1 MKTPEDSA
9 FEAEDELTVDRKL
22 RERASR
28 MGVPAVPA
36 GIEHRVL
43 GRVQGRRRLRQGL
56 AAGLALVALLV
67 GFSQLPNPE
76 KGRKW
81 VQADPPT
88 VQPDGID
95 LGEGLDQ
102 GFFTRENS
110 DLLAALPPVVE
121 LDLIE
126 QDMVAMLDV
135 VTALEGARP

>member
-1 MKTPEDSA
+1 MKTPEDVAS
-9 FEAEDELTVDRKL
+9 EAKDELVADRKL
-22 RERASR
+22 REVASR

-36 GIEHRVL
+36 GIEHQVL

-56 AAGLALVALLV
+56 AAGLALLALLLV
-67 GFSQLPNPE
+67 LSQLPNRGRGPE
-76 KGRKW
+76 R
-81 VQADPPT
+81 VQTDLPT
-88 VQPDGID
+88 VQPGGLN

-135 VTALEGARP
+135 ISALEGARP

>member
-1 MKTPEDSA
+1 MKTPEETAS
-9 FEAEDELTVDRKL
+9 EAKDELVADRKL
-22 RERASR
+22 REVASR

-36 GIEHRVL
+36 GIEHQVL

-56 AAGLALVALLV
+56 AAGLALLLV
-67 GFSQLPNPE
+67 FSQLPNRGRGPE
-76 KGRKW
+76 R
-81 VQADPPT
+81 VQTDLPT
-88 VQPDGID
+88 VQPGGLN

-126 QDMVAMLDV
+126 QDMMAMLDV
-135 VTALEGARP
+135 ISALEGARP